1 MDITVQALKRAQ
13 IIDVNGRIDSSN
25 APQLDDKLKQ
35 LRDEGN
41 YNIVLDLSA
50 VDYMSSAALRAIVSA
65 LRDCK
70 RHGGDVFLANPSS
83 RVSEVLEL
91 AGLTSLFQIFP
102 DKTSAVGSF

>member
-1 MDITVQALKRAQ
+1 MDISVQALKRAQ
-13 IIDVNGRIDSSN
+13 IVDVKGRIDSSS

-35 LRDEGN
+35 LRDAGN
-41 YNIVLDLSA
+41 YNIVLDLSG

-83 RVSEVLEL
+83 RVGEVLEL
-91 AGLTSLFQIFP
+91 AGLTSLFQIFD